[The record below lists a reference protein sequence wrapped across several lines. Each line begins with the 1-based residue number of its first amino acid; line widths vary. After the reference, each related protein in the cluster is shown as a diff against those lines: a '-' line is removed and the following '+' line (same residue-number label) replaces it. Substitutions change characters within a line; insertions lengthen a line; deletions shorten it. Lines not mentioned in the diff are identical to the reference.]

1 MDVNLTEHSTVI
13 TFSNYHDGAAPFLLI
28 NHTKEEIIE
37 YGQRYVR
44 RVLVWMS
51 AWRHVNC
58 YFTYYKHAYFLRSL
72 FFKTWL
78 SNFVRVPKMSCFVNQ
93 RE

>member
-37 YGQRYVR
+37 YGQRYVKR
-44 RVLVWMS
+44 IFSVDVC
-51 AWRHVNC
+51 VE
-58 YFTYYKHAYFLRSL
+58 T
-72 FFKTWL
+72 
-78 SNFVRVPKMSCFVNQ
+78 
-93 RE
+93 